1 MHVPHPIGI
10 ISADDGDLVMATNIA
25 ASGQRVLLYSTP
37 HYTTPGITSGA
48 SKAAQLGRLDVVTTD
63 ANGNLASDGGEIF
76 KRLDE
81 TESGIALA
89 ISMENPDLIAGET
102 FGIAFNAGFYEGAE
116 AVSLSAQGV
125 LGLNVFTP
133 GDSVSVSGGV
143 GVGIE
148 NGRGDTTVGG
158 RIGAQITFR

>member
-1 MHVPHPIGI
+1 MHIAQIGI
-10 ISADDGDLVMATNIA
+10 ISSDETGIAIAAKIA
-25 ASGQRVLLYSTP
+25 ASGQRVVL
-37 HYTTPGITSGA
+37 YTTPGITSVA
-48 SKAAQLGRLDVVTTD
+48 SKAAQAGPLEVVTTD

-125 LGLNVFTP
+125 LGHNVFTP
-133 GDSVSVSGGV
+133 GDRVAISGGV
-143 GVGIE
+143 GVGID

-158 RIGAQITFR
+158 RVGAQITFR